1 MIPFPIRTDCLSFR
15 IFIYLSQLSQTI
27 SKKYILKI
35 GIDLASVFRY
45 DIIMSTKK
53 SNLLT
58 NLKKATIEMLLLKLL
73 SEGDMYGYQL
83 SQELKKR
90 SAGSYTVLEGSMYP
104 ILYRLSDL
112 NYISFYETKV
122 GKRQTRVYY
131 HLEETGRQYFRD
143 MTQSYQNYLDI
154 ISFLLGS
161 AEGDVYADT
170 PEENETLLSAGYAKK

>member
-1 MIPFPIRTDCLSFR
+1 
-15 IFIYLSQLSQTI
+15 
-27 SKKYILKI
+27 
-35 GIDLASVFRY
+35 
-45 DIIMSTKK
+45 
-53 SNLLT
+53 
-58 NLKKATIEMLLLKLL
+58 MLLLKLV

-131 HLEETGRQYFRD
+131 HMEENGRQYFRE

-154 ISFLLGS
+154 ISFLLDS
-161 AEGDVYADT
+161 AEGDVYNTKTSNDT
-170 PEENETLLSAGYAKK
+170 D